1 MTQPTQDIRDI
12 FNFFPRGDEG
22 AAHHHDRQSES
33 ACGFDLGVSR
43 IAAGISSDD
52 DIDAMLHQHCAVA
65 GEIER
70 SPRHDHF
77 RVPQRQRRAR
87 RIDQPNQIMMLRMR
101 GEHIQIL
108 PPDAEKRPA
117 WRCTKFS
124 SCRDDSVGFD
134 PAITGC
140 TLPRRAFKRQQRHI
154 GQSTGRDRVR
164 AHLRREWMGGIDDA
178 RDVLGAEIID
188 QTFDAAKATDTPGD
202 RRRRRI
208 FGTAGIGQHRIDTRI
223 PSDLRHQP
231 IGIGGAAEDQDPQW
245 LDRGGRHGRQR

>member
-12 FNFFPRGDEG
+12 FNFFP
-22 AAHHHDRQSES
+22 
-33 ACGFDLGVSR
+33 V
-43 IAAGISSDD
+43 
-52 DIDAMLHQHCAVA
+52 DAMLHQHCAVA

-87 RIDQPNQIMMLRMR
+87 RIDQPNQIMMLRMP

-117 WRCTKFS
+117 WRCTQRLGR
-124 SCRDDSVGFD
+124 CGDVVNVD
-134 PAITGC
+134 PAIFGRALPGR
-140 TLPRRAFKRQQRHI
+140 TLKCQQRYI
-154 GQSTGRDRVR
+154 GHTAGRDRVC

-188 QTFDAAKATDTPGD
+188 QAIDAAKSADTPGY

-208 FGTAGIGQHRIDTRI
+208 FGAAGIGQQRIDASI
-223 PSDLRHQP
+223 LCDLRHQP

-245 LDRGGRHGRQR
+245 LDRGGCHGRQR